1 MVPLGKIGAS
11 RGRFTHQPRAGFRQW
26 PDHPRAGRRFSLKE
40 GKARHWRG
48 IEVEGRSLGRY
59 DRYILSQLVV
69 LFGFFSLVL
78 ISVYWINEAVDLFDS
93 LIADGQNLRV
103 FLEFTALT
111 LPQIM
116 MMVLPVAG
124 FVATLYIFN
133 RLIGESELVVLQTA
147 GLSAVRLL
155 RPVLLFGLL
164 LGLLIAVL
172 GNVLAPAARGQFND
186 RSADVQADLTGR
198 FLREGQFIHPAP
210 GLSVYAREITD
221 QGEFRDMF
229 LQDRIDPAAETT
241 YTAPRAL
248 LLEAD
253 TGPQLVMFDGMAQTF
268 DFANARLTTVL
279 FEDFTYDLG
288 ALVAE
293 QASAGTELRALPTWV
308 LIGADAELAAALG
321 LSLAQMRFVGHD
333 RIARALFV
341 IFPPLIAAACLMLG
355 GFSRFGVW
363 PQIMLAVI
371 LVIPLQMVWNAAE
384 ANAIRNVD
392 LQLLAYAQP
401 ILAAALAGV
410 LTLLAMARKGRRRA
424 PIGAGAA

>member
-1 MVPLGKIGAS
+1 M
-11 RGRFTHQPRAGFRQW
+11 
-26 PDHPRAGRRFSLKE
+26 
-40 GKARHWRG
+40 
-48 IEVEGRSLGRY
+48 GRY
-59 DRYILSQLVV
+59 DRYILSQLIT

-93 LIADGQNLRV
+93 LVADGQTLRV
-103 FLEFTALT
+103 FVEFTALT

-133 RLIGESELVVLQTA
+133 RLIGDSELVVLQTA
-147 GLSAVRLL
+147 GLSAARLL
-155 RPVLLFGLL
+155 RPVLSFGLI

-172 GNVLAPAARGQFND
+172 GNFLAPVARGQFID

-198 FLREGQFIHPAP
+198 FLRAGQFIHPAP
-210 GLSVYAREITD
+210 GLSVYVREITD
-221 QGEFRDMF
+221 QGEFADMF
-229 LQDRIDPAAETT
+229 LQDRVDPTTETT

-248 LLEAD
+248 LLEVE
-253 TGPQLVMFDGMAQTF
+253 TGPQLVMFDGLAQTY
-268 DFANARLTTVL
+268 DAATGRLTTVL
-279 FEDFTYDLG
+279 FESFTYDLS
-288 ALVAE
+288 ALIADQV
-293 QASAGTELRALPTWV
+293 ASAADLRALPTV
-308 LIGADAELAAALG
+308 ALLRADAQSAAALG

-363 PQIMLAVI
+363 PQILLAV
-371 LVIPLQMVWNAAE
+371 LFVIPLQMIWNAAE
-384 ANAIRNVD
+384 ASAIRDVD

-401 ILAAALAGV
+401 ALAAALAAG
-410 LTLLAMARKGRRRA
+410 LTLLAMARKRKRPDRA
-424 PIGAGAA
+424 GAGAGMNAA

>member
-1 MVPLGKIGAS
+1 
-11 RGRFTHQPRAGFRQW
+11 
-26 PDHPRAGRRFSLKE
+26 
-40 GKARHWRG
+40 
-48 IEVEGRSLGRY
+48 
-59 DRYILSQLVV
+59 
-69 LFGFFSLVL
+69 
-78 ISVYWINEAVDLFDS
+78 
-93 LIADGQNLRV
+93 
-103 FLEFTALT
+103 
-111 LPQIM
+111 
-116 MMVLPVAG
+116 
-124 FVATLYIFN
+124 VATLYIFN

-248 LLEAD
+248 LLEAE

-268 DFANARLTTVL
+268 DFATGRLTTVL
-279 FEDFTYDLG
+279 FDDFTYDLG

-410 LTLLAMARKGRRRA
+410 LTLMAMARKRRRRA
-424 PIGAGAA
+424 PIGAGAV

>member
-1 MVPLGKIGAS
+1 M
-11 RGRFTHQPRAGFRQW
+11 
-26 PDHPRAGRRFSLKE
+26 
-40 GKARHWRG
+40 
-48 IEVEGRSLGRY
+48 GRY

-93 LIADGQNLRV
+93 LVADGQTLRV

-124 FVATLYIFN
+124 LVATLYIFN

-147 GLSAVRLL
+147 GLSAARLL
-155 RPVLLFGLL
+155 RPVLIFGLL
-164 LGLLIAVL
+164 LGLLVGVL
-172 GNVLAPAARGQFND
+172 GNFLAPVARGQFID

-198 FLREGQFIHPAP
+198 FLREGQFIHPTA
-210 GLSVYAREITD
+210 GLSVYVREITE
-221 QGEFRDMF
+221 QGEFRDLF
-229 LQDRIDPAAETT
+229 LQDRVDPATETT

-248 LLEAD
+248 LLEASS
-253 TGPQLVMFDGMAQTF
+253 GPQLVMFDGLAQTY
-268 DFANARLTTVL
+268 DVTTQRLTTVL
-279 FEDFTYDLG
+279 FTSFTYDLG
-288 ALVAE
+288 ALIAD
-293 QASAGTELRALPTWV
+293 QASARTELRALSTRV
-308 LIGADAELAAALG
+308 LIGADAELAAAMG

-363 PQIMLAVI
+363 PQILLAVVLI
-371 LVIPLQMVWNAAE
+371 IPLQMVWNAAE
-384 ANAIRNVD
+384 ASAIRNVD
-392 LQLLAYAQP
+392 LQLLAYVQP
-401 ILAAALAGV
+401 LLAAGLAGG
-410 LTLLAMARKGRRRA
+410 LTLLAMARKRKRRDRA
-424 PIGAGAA
+424 PARPQAGAA

>member
-1 MVPLGKIGAS
+1 M
-11 RGRFTHQPRAGFRQW
+11 
-26 PDHPRAGRRFSLKE
+26 
-40 GKARHWRG
+40 
-48 IEVEGRSLGRY
+48 EGRSLGRY

-93 LIADGQNLRV
+93 LVADGQNLRV

-124 FVATLYIFN
+124 LVATLYIFN

-147 GLSAVRLL
+147 GLSAARLL
-155 RPVLLFGLL
+155 RPVLIFGLL
-164 LGLLIAVL
+164 LGLLVGVL
-172 GNVLAPAARGQFND
+172 GNFLAPAARGQFID

-198 FLREGQFIHPAP
+198 LLREGQFIHPAP
-210 GLSVYAREITD
+210 GLSVYVREITE
-221 QGEFRDMF
+221 QGEFRDLF
-229 LQDRIDPAAETT
+229 LQDRVDPATETT

-248 LLEAD
+248 LLEASS
-253 TGPQLVMFDGMAQTF
+253 GPQLVMFDGLAQTY
-268 DFANARLTTVL
+268 DVATGRLTTVL
-279 FEDFTYDLG
+279 FDAFTYDLG
-288 ALVAE
+288 ALIAD
-293 QASAGTELRALPTWV
+293 QNAARTELRALPTGV
-308 LIGADAELAAALG
+308 LIGADAELAATLG

-333 RIARALFV
+333 RIARGLFV

-363 PQIMLAVI
+363 PQILLAVVLI
-371 LVIPLQMVWNAAE
+371 IPLQMVWNAAE
-384 ANAIRNVD
+384 ASAIRNVD

-401 ILAAALAGV
+401 LLAASLAGG
-410 LTLLAMARKGRRRA
+410 LTLLAMARKRKRRDRTR
-424 PIGAGAA
+424 PGAEVA